1 MKKIAA
7 LAAIIIVLGAIGWA
21 ATRGTSTRDD
31 SRLSVVTS
39 FYPLYFFA
47 SEIGGDHASITN
59 IVPAGSEPHDYEPTP
74 RDIAAIESADIV
86 LLNGEGFEAWGERIA
101 SNVSGSVIE
110 VADGLATLEGTAHE
124 SDEGA
129 GEQHDEAGYDPHV
142 WLSPPLAR
150 QMVARITEAYT
161 AADPQNAAFYR
172 ANAAALDAKLAALDE
187 QYRTGLASCVRRE
200 IITSHAAFGYV
211 AKQYGLTQ
219 VALAGLSPEEE
230 PTTQTIAQIASF
242 AKEHGVTHI
251 FFETLVP
258 ADFSKT
264 VATEIGAQTLVL
276 NPLEGL
282 AGEELSSGKTYLTE
296 MQQNLA
302 NLRAALQCTE

>member
-1 MKKIAA
+1 MPMKKIAA
-7 LAAIIIVLGAIGWA
+7 LAAIIIALGALGWV
-21 ATRGTSTRDD
+21 ATRSTGTSDD

-47 SEIGGDHASITN
+47 SEVGGDHASVTN

-86 LLNGEGFEAWGERIA
+86 LLNGEGFEAWGQRVAE
-101 SNVSGSVIE
+101 NVSGTVIE
-110 VADGLATLEGTAHE
+110 VAAGLATLEA
-124 SDEGA
+124 A
-129 GEQHDEAGYDPHV
+129 AHDEDTGEHLDESEYDPHI

-150 QMVARITEAYT
+150 QMVARITEAYI
-161 AADPQNAAFYR
+161 AADPQNAAVYR

-200 IITSHAAFGYV
+200 IVTSHAAFGYV

-230 PTTQTIAQIASF
+230 PSAQTIAQVASF

-258 ADFSKT
+258 ADFSQT

-282 AGEELSSGKTYLTE
+282 AAEELASGKTYLTE

-302 NLRAALQCTE
+302 NLRTALQCTE